1 MNRVKT
7 FSKLA
12 FAVALSSVVGFGA
25 VTNAEAAKCK
35 PDPNAICPFI
45 YAPVICSNGQVYS
58 NQCFANAACATGCVP
73 YNQV

>member
-1 MNRVKT
+1 MIRASFIPKI
-7 FSKLA
+7 A
-12 FAVALSSVVGFGA
+12 FAIALTGAIGAGSVSF
-25 VTNAEAAKCK
+25 AAPKCK

-45 YAPVICSNGQVYS
+45 YSPVICSNGQVYS

>member
-25 VTNAEAAKCK
+25 VTNAEAKCK
-35 PDPNAICPFI
+35 PDPNAVCPLV
-45 YAPVICSNGQVYS
+45 YDPVICSNGQVYS